1 MSKTSKYLFL
11 INYIQITNCSEKK
24 KIKNNSTTLMKE
36 IQIKTTTKYHL
47 IPVTIT
53 IIIPTK
59 DNKCW
64 PE

>member
-47 IPVTIT
+47 IPV
-53 IIIPTK
+53 K
-59 DNKCW
+59 SL
-64 PE
+64 